1 MLGKYMDQKEKEN
14 YVSTSVELLE
24 RLLDRFDRM
33 KLSRGRAAGR
43 ITLKSVVNRGLEHW
57 LNSQEAVPLQPGSTI
72 ASDGPK
78 AIESPNLGEISGERK
93 EWVLKLLRILQSK
106 EEEVIQQTIHI
117 IELGVERINAGSDV
131 SIAQSARDH
140 IDAPVKGAGT
150 HRKKSGR
157 ASGK

>member
-1 MLGKYMDQKEKEN
+1 MIEKKEN
-14 YVSTSVELLE
+14 LGFRANPARAKEIRIAAAQRGQSIQEMLDEGLALL
-24 RLLDRFDRM
+24 L
-33 KLSRGRAAGR
+33 AG
-43 ITLKSVVNRGLEHW
+43 KP
-57 LNSQEAVPLQPGSTI
+57 SQNDSTI